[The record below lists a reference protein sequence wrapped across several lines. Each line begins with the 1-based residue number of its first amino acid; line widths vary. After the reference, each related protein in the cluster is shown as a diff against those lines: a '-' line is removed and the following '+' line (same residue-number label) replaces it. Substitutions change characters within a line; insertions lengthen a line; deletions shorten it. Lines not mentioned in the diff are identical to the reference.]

1 MLGFNNTKGTGTLA
15 KKEEKLAWV
24 LLLPTLLIIFSIV
37 ILPLIAIF
45 WISFKPI
52 SLSDLRPPKPIIKE
66 RLKGKL
72 ENAGDKAEVHYRIR
86 NSSRDQII
94 NNVKL
99 VDIIPR
105 GLKVSVLD
113 ARCQIDQRKLSCNLG
128 NFKGGYREVLK
139 LQITSDDIFF
149 LSLIHI

>member
-1 MLGFNNTKGTGTLA
+1 MLGFNKAKSTGTLA

-94 NNVKL
+94 SCL
-99 VDIIPR
+99 LYTSPSPR
-105 GLKVSVLD
+105 D
-113 ARCQIDQRKLSCNLG
+113 
-128 NFKGGYREVLK
+128 
-139 LQITSDDIFF
+139 
-149 LSLIHI
+149 